1 MTALSPPNDL
11 PSKQPLLRTAIGVMA
26 LLAGLLFVSRADAQS
41 GDRMTVPLGRN
52 NKPTFTK
59 GTGLQITVDTTW
71 AGNRGYRPVTVIAS
85 MAAAATADTQLTIRF
100 YAGTWRSHQA
110 ISVEHDFELPQG
122 AASVTSTFS
131 VPQYVDWNSFSWDIW
146 VDGVKD
152 DYLKLHPTGF
162 NSGSNSTVAVG
173 RFDLGTASQL
183 NRGGTSL
190 VQAATSSAVG
200 EQILNLNNL
209 PESWID
215 YSPLDVVTTTVDA
228 LELARVSSPEKLT
241 ALLRWV
247 RAGGNLWVLG
257 VGEDFAALPELNQV
271 LAGES
276 SNRATDEAAD
286 ESDWRFLKLSSTG
299 RTRLIDVTDLIMDN
313 RASSQVLSRSD
324 LTDSKFA
331 DVAVDSRRWFVA
343 RQFGLGTI
351 LALENDESLRIGQN
365 APLAT
370 ALQRS
375 AVTENLTWSARHG
388 NDPATGNPNFNNWLI
403 ADVGA
408 APVFEFQLLISLFV
422 IGIGPVNYW
431 LLKRR
436 NQLPLLLLT
445 VPIAALAATLM
456 LFAYGFL
463 ADGIE
468 TRLRARSYTILDQQ
482 AGEVATWSRMSY
494 YAGIAPSDGL
504 VVPDDTTL
512 YPMLPSRSEY
522 TAFGRRQV
530 NQQRS
535 LEWTNKQRLTRGW
548 LGSRTPTQYLTIT
561 ARPSAKRLDFQAV
574 ADGLQVRNQLGTSVA
589 MLIAQDVD
597 GNIFLGEGIDA
608 EGQAI
613 LKAANY
619 LEAAS
624 LLRRLMT
631 ENLPQLPPGYVE
643 NNRGRRSRDFGNA
656 FSESLMELQLEA
668 ISSPQATGWGNRTF
682 IAVTADGIELPRG
695 LDDLEENNSF
705 HVVRGTW

>member
-1 MTALSPPNDL
+1 MTAPCSPNDL
-11 PSKQPLLRTAIGVMA
+11 PSKQPLPRVAIGVIA
-26 LLAGLLFVSRADAQS
+26 LLAGLLFVSQAGAQS
-41 GDRMTVPLGRN
+41 GDRFTVPLSRN

-59 GTGLQITVDTTW
+59 QTGLQITVDTTW
-71 AGNRGYRPVTVIAS
+71 AGNRGYRPVTVTAS
-85 MAAAATADTQLTIRF
+85 MATAATADTQLTIRF

-122 AASVTSTFS
+122 SASVTSTFS

-146 VDGVKD
+146 VDGVED
-152 DYLKLHPTGF
+152 DYLKLTPTGF

-190 VQAATSSAVG
+190 VQAATSGAVG

-271 LAGES
+271 LAIES
-276 SNRATDEAAD
+276 SDEAAD

-299 RTRLIDVTDLIMDN
+299 RTRLNDVTDLMMDS
-313 RASSQVLSRSD
+313 RSSSQVLSRSE

-375 AVTENLTWSARHG
+375 AVTENIIWSTRHG

-504 VVPDDTTL
+504 VVPGDTTV

-535 LEWTNKQRLTRGW
+535 LEWTDEQLLTRGW

-561 ARPSAKRLDFQAV
+561 ARPSAKRLDFQTV

-589 MLIAQDVD
+589 MLIAQDAD

-608 EGQAI
+608 EGQAK

-643 NNRGRRSRDFGNA
+643 NNRGRRRRDYGNP

-682 IAVTADGIELPRG
+682 IAVTADGIELPQG